1 MSSRR
6 VVAVL
11 ALAALVFTSGCIGFL
26 TGEETL
32 TFESE
37 PAAADA
43 TVAANA
49 GYETNGTETFAV
61 NRTLSFGGQERKIA
75 ASNHITTYEKTLD
88 LGFFGEAR
96 LGSFSVIST
105 PAVEVAGQPRSPIGD
120 YSNDDLIRLV
130 DNRYQGLSDVDP
142 VSSRNVQMLG
152 QTTNV
157 TKYSATARFGGD
169 EVDVY
174 VHVTKVRHNEDFI
187 VAMGLYPQQLDGEEE
202 NVLELIRSVEHPSE
216 A

>member
-1 MSSRR
+1 MTSRR

-11 ALAALVFTSGCIGFL
+11 ALVALVLTSGCIGFL

-32 TFESE
+32 TFESQ
-37 PAAADA
+37 PATADA
-43 TVAANA
+43 TVAENA

-75 ASNHITTYEKTLD
+75 ASNHITTYEKSLD
-88 LGFFGEAR
+88 LGFFGEAK

-105 PAVEVAGQPRSPIGD
+105 PAVEVAGQPRNPIGD

-130 DNRYQGLSDVDP
+130 DNQYQGLSDVDP

-157 TKYSATARFGGD
+157 TKYSATARFGGQ

-174 VHVTKVRHNEDFI
+174 VHVTKVQHNEDFVI
-187 VAMGLYPQQLDGEEE
+187 AIGLYPQQLDGEEE